1 MSKIACY
8 AGYWTEWAHLNL
20 SNEKF
25 RSPALDQCESPGHE
39 IAGIVEA
46 VGTAVAACSPVCGL

>member
-1 MSKIACY
+1 MSKMRVMQGPNARL
-8 AGYWTEWAHLNL
+8 HL

-25 RSPALDQCESPGHE
+25 RSPALDQCKSPGHE

-46 VGTAVAACSPVCGL
+46 VGTAVATCSPVCEL